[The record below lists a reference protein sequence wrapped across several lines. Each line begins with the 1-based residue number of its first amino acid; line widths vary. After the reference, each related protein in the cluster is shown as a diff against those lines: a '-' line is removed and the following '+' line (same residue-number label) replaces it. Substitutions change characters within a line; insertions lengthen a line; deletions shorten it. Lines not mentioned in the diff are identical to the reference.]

1 MNYSTVNILGLCDEI
16 LLTIFNKLNK
26 IDVLYSF
33 IGVNQK
39 LDKLAQDSTFTR
51 SVDLVTISSNEDN
64 ESRTNSILDRFCFDI
79 IPRIQYN
86 IECLTVGPLSTDR
99 ILRIGNYPKLN
110 KLILVNLSLKM
121 ASRILNNGSSFIHI
135 YRHQISHLVVT
146 INDDTTAIRI
156 KNVAT
161 NIFANIL
168 AMFTNLIHLDFNFD
182 DNFVYPP
189 TSFIKL
195 LSTTCHSSSI
205 VHLNVR
211 VRNFDDCLC
220 LLDGRLSQLH
230 TFIVKI
236 DNIDDLS
243 MSIRKKVRNF
253 ES

>member
-1 MNYSTVNILGLCDEI
+1 
-16 LLTIFNKLNK
+16 
-26 IDVLYSF
+26 
-33 IGVNQK
+33 VNQK

-168 AMFTNLIHLDFNFD
+168 AMFTNLIHLDF
-182 DNFVYPP
+182 
-189 TSFIKL
+189 
-195 LSTTCHSSSI
+195 
-205 VHLNVR
+205 
-211 VRNFDDCLC
+211 
-220 LLDGRLSQLH
+220 
-230 TFIVKI
+230 
-236 DNIDDLS
+236 
-243 MSIRKKVRNF
+243 
-253 ES
+253 